1 LTEIRRCITSSR
13 ANPTQLTNQSKT
25 PGYAKVLRPLPRRNH
40 MFPFRFKH
48 LLALST
54 TLVAI
59 AFPPG
64 QSEAAAPVEKTRPAG
79 VLQFTSGGHLL
90 GFENDA
96 IYVAG
101 NSHSL
106 RIQFVNPCATAPTAV
121 STEDN
126 PKGAAPL
133 SQVSYSNLWDG
144 VSLTYD
150 APTEGI
156 VRSTYRIAPH
166 TDVAAIRLRYNA
178 PIALEN
184 DGSLRVSFKT
194 GIIKESA
201 PKAWQERDGKR
212 VPVQVA
218 FAQHETSDV
227 GFVLGDYD
235 SNEPL
240 FIDPTLTWNTFLGGA
255 GTDEAFGLA
264 LDTMGNVY
272 VGGYSTAPWGAPLQP
287 FAGSVDA
294 FVAKLD
300 PSGNLI
306 WNTFLG
312 GSGVDEIYGLAADA
326 TGNIFVTGYSTA
338 PWGSPVLAF
347 GGGTAT
353 LVAKLDSTGTLIWNT
368 FLGGGFAIGKAVAL
382 DAIGNVYLTG
392 HSGETW
398 GSPIRAFIGG
408 PYDAFA
414 AKLDLNGNLIWN
426 TFLGGGGAD
435 YGNAVAADSS
445 GNVMVGGNSETGWDS
460 PLQPY
465 AGGIAAFIA
474 KLDSSGTL
482 TWNTFLGGG
491 GNDSVEALAL
501 DSAGNIYVSGNS
513 ASTWGSPVN
522 PHTSFGE
529 DALAAK
535 LDPSGTLIWNTF
547 VGGSATTAEG
557 VAVDASGNV
566 YLSGFGN
573 ETWGSPS
580 RAFSGIFDAFAAKLD
595 SNGTLTWNTFLGGS
609 TLDFGSKVAMEA
621 TGDVYV
627 VGYSD
632 ATWGDSPVQAHSGG
646 PYDAFVARVPVS
658 SPTPTP
664 TPTPT
669 PSPTPITTPT
679 PSPTPTP
686 VPTSTPTPT
695 PIPTPPPTF
704 EGSFV
709 IGDGN
714 AIVGNHVTFWGSQWA
729 RVNSLSAGQAP
740 SDFKGFATSTSPSPA
755 SCGGGWTS
763 QTGNSFT
770 PPGSVP
776 PYITVIVSSS
786 IMQSGPTISGNI
798 PQMAII
804 KTDPSYEPNP
814 GHPGTGTV
822 VAVFCP

>member
-1 LTEIRRCITSSR
+1 
-13 ANPTQLTNQSKT
+13 
-25 PGYAKVLRPLPRRNH
+25 
-40 MFPFRFKH
+40 MFPFPIKN
-48 LLALST
+48 LLALFIG
-54 TLVAI
+54 VAVA
-59 AFPPG
+59 AFPTG
-64 QSEAAAPVEKTRPAG
+64 QSKASPVKGSVLEG
-79 VLQFTSGGHLL
+79 VLQFTSSGHLL
-90 GFENDA
+90 SFDGNA

-101 NSHSL
+101 GSHAL
-106 RIQFVNPCATAPTAV
+106 RIEFVDSCTTAPTTTRTDHDV
-121 STEDN
+121 
-126 PKGAAPL
+126 KGAAPL
-133 SQVSYSNLWDG
+133 SQVSYLNLWDG

-150 APTEGI
+150 APGDGI
-156 VRSTYRIAPH
+156 VRSTYRVAPH
-166 TDVAAIRLRYNA
+166 ADSGAIRLRYNA
-178 PIALEN
+178 PIALQK
-184 DGSLRVSFKT
+184 DGSLRVAFKT
-194 GIIKESA
+194 GTINESA
-201 PKAWQERDGKR
+201 PKAWQEHDGKR

-218 FAQHETSDV
+218 FAPHENTEV
-227 GFVLGDYD
+227 RFLIGEYD
-235 SNEPL
+235 PNEPL

-264 LDTMGNVY
+264 LDGNGNVY
-272 VGGYSTAPWGAPLQP
+272 VGGYSTAAWGAPLQP
-287 FAGSVDA
+287 FSGSVDA

-312 GSGVDEIYGLAADA
+312 GGGVDEIYGLAADA

-338 PWGSPVLAF
+338 TWGSPVLAF
-347 GGGTAT
+347 SGGTAT
-353 LVAKLDSTGTLIWNT
+353 FAAKLDPTGAVIWNT
-368 FLGGGFAIGKAVAL
+368 FLGGGFSIGRSVAL
-382 DAIGNVYLTG
+382 DAMDNVYLTG
-392 HSGETW
+392 HSGGTW

-414 AKLDLNGNLIWN
+414 AKLDLNGSLIWN

-435 YGNAVAADSS
+435 YGNSVAADPT
-445 GNVMVGGNSETGWDS
+445 GNVIVGGNSETDWGS

-474 KLDSSGTL
+474 KLNSDGTL

-501 DSAGNIYVSGNS
+501 DGGGNIYVTGNS

-522 PHTSFGE
+522 AHTTAGE

-535 LDPSGTLIWNTF
+535 LDSSGTLIWNTF
-547 VGGSATTAEG
+547 LGGSATTAEG
-557 VAVDASGNV
+557 VAVDGNGNV
-566 YLSGFGN
+566 YLSGFAN
-573 ETWGSPS
+573 EDWGSPS
-580 RAFSGIFDAFAAKLD
+580 RAFSGVFDAFAAKLD
-595 SNGTLTWNTFLGGS
+595 SNGAATWNTFLGGS
-609 TLDFGSKVAMEA
+609 SLDFGSKVAVE
-621 TGDVYV
+621 TSGDVYV
-627 VGYSD
+627 AGYSD
-632 ATWGDSPVQAHSGG
+632 ASWGDSPVRAHSGG

-658 SPTPTP
+658 N
-664 TPTPT
+664 
-669 PSPTPITTPT
+669 PI

-686 VPTSTPTPT
+686 IPTPTTTPPTPTPT
-695 PIPTPPPTF
+695 PIPTPTPDPTSTPTPIPTPSPTF

-714 AIVGNHVTFWGSQWA
+714 AIIGNHVTFWGAQWA
-729 RVNSLSAGQAP
+729 RVNSFSAGPAP
-740 SDFKGFATSTSPSPA
+740 SGFKGFASSTSSNPP
-755 SCGGGWTS
+755 SCGGAWTS
-763 QTGNSFT
+763 QTGNSST

-776 PYITVIVSSS
+776 AYITVVVSSS